1 MYFIE
6 FILLGNFNVQFS
18 SLVKVNNKQT
28 NKPNVTFSFEKK
40 TSISLMTID
49 VYFLWEYSGNNNNNK
64 YKPVGL
70 SIPLTNP

>member
-40 TSISLMTID
+40 EKEI
-49 VYFLWEYSGNNNNNK
+49 NK
-64 YKPVGL
+64 HKFNDY
-70 SIPLTNP
+70 